1 MTLGRKVGN
10 KALLWGAVS
19 GLIPDLDMIA
29 GPFLDSVSRMTFHRS
44 FSHSILFALLL
55 APLLGYLIF
64 RLYKGKEANWWDWTL
79 LAFWSLI
86 THPLLDN
93 FTSYGTQLFWPF
105 SGFRVAYHSISVIDP
120 LYTLPMLAA
129 LVALIFLHRTSR
141 KRRVLNYLGIGLS
154 TSYLLFTA
162 VNELYV
168 NSVFARQL
176 DAQDI
181 KYQRI
186 LAAPTPLNN
195 ILWRG
200 VAESDSGFYEGYYS
214 LFDKSG
220 IIRFEY
226 TPKNHRL
233 IKPYRRDPDI
243 EKLARLTKGF
253 FVISEVGQD
262 LYFNDMRYGRM
273 PGWGKE
279 EGEYIFSFR
288 ITVMEPVS
296 GKTLEIRRVRPQIP
310 RDFSMFKTLARRAL
324 GYRVKN
330 IQ

>member
-1 MTLGRKVGN
+1 L
-10 KALLWGAVS
+10 
-19 GLIPDLDMIA
+19 A
-29 GPFLDSVSRMTFHRS
+29 G
-44 FSHSILFALLL
+44 
-55 APLLGYLIF
+55 
-64 RLYKGKEANWWDWTL
+64 
-79 LAFWSLI
+79 
-86 THPLLDN
+86 
-93 FTSYGTQLFWPF
+93 
-105 SGFRVAYHSISVIDP
+105 
-120 LYTLPMLAA
+120 
-129 LVALIFLHRTSR
+129 LVALIFLHRTST
-141 KRRVLNYLGIGLS
+141 RRRALNYLGIGLS

-200 VAESDSGFYEGYYS
+200 VAESDSGFYEGYNS

-273 PGWGKE
+273 PGWGKA

-288 ITVMEPVS
+288 ITDMEPVS